1 MSLVERRIGLL
12 FAIFLAVLSL
22 AFVRALWF
30 GTVSNDRLAQAA
42 ATQQAAE
49 EVVPA
54 RRGTITDRSGVQ
66 LAISDPASDVSA
78 TPYLIKDAPGT
89 ARRVGRLLGRPEDE
103 LLRKLTRRD
112 TGFVYLARQ
121 VPATTAERI
130 RKLGIEGIALAPA
143 EQRKYPRGMLASQ
156 VLGSVGTEGRGLS
169 GLEYSQDK
177 RLTGRS
183 GTRRTVKDALGSP
196 IDVEEVIP
204 AQDGAELELT
214 LDAAIQERTEHV
226 LAGVGKKFSPRGA
239 TAVVMD
245 PRSSEVLAMANWPR
259 VDANAPDEA
268 PAWAT
273 RNLAT
278 GATFEP
284 GSTFKAFTV
293 AGALTDR
300 TVTPDQRFG
309 LQPQIQVADRTIGES
324 HPRGFVTLS
333 TSEILAQSSNVG
345 AVTIGLKM
353 GRHRFDHWVRRF
365 GFGRP
370 TGADLPGEERG
381 LVLPVKK
388 YSGSTMGNVPIGQ
401 GISVTPLQIA
411 AAYSALAN
419 GGVLRTPRLVRSVG
433 GRPVVPPKGR
443 RVITEDVSR
452 EVRTMLEGVL
462 APGGTAAEVQIP
474 GYTLAGKTGTAN
486 KFDVDL
492 GRYSETNYVSSFVG
506 FAPAKKPKLLIAVM
520 VDEPKGA
527 IFGGEVAAPAF
538 GKIAQFALPYLR
550 IPPK

>member
-12 FAIFLAVLSL
+12 FAVFLAVLSL

-30 GTVSNDRLAQAA
+30 GTVSRDRLAQAA
-42 ATQQAAE
+42 VSQQAAE

-54 RRGTITDRSGVQ
+54 RRGTITDRNGVQ
-66 LAISDPASDVSA
+66 LAISDPAADVSA
-78 TPYLIKDAPGT
+78 TPYLVKDAPRT
-89 ARRVGRLLGRPEDE
+89 ARRLARLLGRPEDE
-103 LLRKLTRRD
+103 LLRKVTRRD
-112 TGFVYLARQ
+112 TGFVYLARA
-121 VPATTAERI
+121 VPATKAERI
-130 RKLGIEGIALAPA
+130 RKLRLAGIALAPA

-156 VLGSVGTEGRGLS
+156 VLGTVGVEGHGLS

-177 RLTGRS
+177 RLTGTD
-183 GTRRTVKDALGSP
+183 GTRRTIKDALGDP
-196 IDVEEVIP
+196 IDIEDVVP
-204 AQDGAELELT
+204 AQDGAQLELT
-214 LDAAIQERTEHV
+214 LDAAIQERTEQV

-245 PRSSEVLAMANWPR
+245 PRTSEVLAMANWPR
-259 VDANAPDEA
+259 VDANEPDEA
-268 PAWAT
+268 PEWAR
-273 RNLAT
+273 RNLAS

-293 AGALTDR
+293 AGALMDK
-300 TVTPDQRFG
+300 TVTPGQQFG

-324 HPRGFVTLS
+324 HPRGFVTLT
-333 TSEILAQSSNVG
+333 TSDILAQSSNVG

-411 AAYSALAN
+411 TAYSAIAN
-419 GGVLRTPRLVRSVG
+419 GGVLRAPRIVRSVG
-433 GRPVVPPKGR
+433 ERPVVRVKGR
-443 RVITEDVSR
+443 RVLGENVAR

-486 KFDVDL
+486 KFDVEL
-492 GRYSETNYVSSFVG
+492 GRYSDRDYVSSFVG

>member
-1 MSLVERRIGLL
+1 VRLIERRIGLL
-12 FAIFLAVLSL
+12 FAIFLGVLSL

-54 RRGTITDRSGVQ
+54 RRGTITDRNGVQ

-78 TPYLIKDAPGT
+78 TPYLIADAPRT
-89 ARRVGRLLGRPEDE
+89 ARRLARLLGRPEDE

-112 TGFVYLARQ
+112 TGFVYLARA
-121 VPATTAERI
+121 VPATKAERI

-143 EQRKYPRGMLASQ
+143 EERKYPRRMLASQ
-156 VLGSVGTEGRGLS
+156 VLGTVGTEGRGLS

-177 RLTGRS
+177 RLTGRN

-214 LDAAIQERTEHV
+214 LDAAIQERTEQV
-226 LAGVGKKFSPRGA
+226 LAGVGRKFSPRGA

-245 PRSSEVLAMANWPR
+245 PRTSEVLAMANWPR
-259 VDANAPDEA
+259 VDANAPDRA
-268 PAWAT
+268 PAWAS
-273 RNLAT
+273 RNLAS

-293 AGALTDR
+293 AGALMDR
-300 TVTPDQRFG
+300 TVTPGQRFG

-324 HPRGFVTLS
+324 HPRGFQTLS
-333 TSEILAQSSNVG
+333 TSDILAQSSNVG

-365 GFGRP
+365 GFGKP

-411 AAYSALAN
+411 TAYGAIAN
-419 GGVLRTPRLVRSVG
+419 GGVLRTPRIVRRVG
-433 GRPVVPPKGR
+433 GRPVVPAKGR
-443 RVITEDVSR
+443 RVITEAVSR

-486 KFDVDL
+486 KFDVER
-492 GRYSETNYVSSFVG
+492 GRYSDRDYVSSFVG
-506 FAPAKKPKLLIAVM
+506 FAPAKKPKLLISVM